1 MSDLRPVIYLTVG
14 EVERFHAEIM
24 QRAGQLPTPP
34 RDRGLLESA
43 VQRPQTAAY
52 YDGADIIMQ
61 AAFYMTGIAAN
72 HPFVDGNK
80 RTGFISGMVFLRI
93 NGVTQGD
100 PRLDDPEM
108 GVWLEEVIAHLI
120 SFEQVVQRL
129 RERIA
134 SIEEP

>member
-72 HPFVDGNK
+72 HPCVDGNK
-80 RTGFISGMVFLRI
+80 RTGFISGMGSSCASMVLRR
-93 NGVTQGD
+93 VTHAST
-100 PRLDDPEM
+100 
-108 GVWLEEVIAHLI
+108 I
-120 SFEQVVQRL
+120 QRW
-129 RERIA
+129 A
-134 SIEEP
+134 SGSKK